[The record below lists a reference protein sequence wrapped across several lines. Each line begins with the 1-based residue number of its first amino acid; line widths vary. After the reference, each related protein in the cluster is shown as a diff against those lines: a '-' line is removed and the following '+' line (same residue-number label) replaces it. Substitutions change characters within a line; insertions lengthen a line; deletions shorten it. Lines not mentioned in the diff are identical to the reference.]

1 MMEQQTDYEQVKTNS
16 ARAWLLA
23 ARPKTLTGAAVPVM
37 IGAAL
42 AYADSNGGEFFQ
54 VIPTILCL
62 LFAFVMQIDANLVN
76 DYFDYRDKTDSRT
89 TRLGPKRAC
98 TEGWITPKA
107 MVSGILTTTILACFI
122 GLPLIIYGGFMMV
135 FVGIACVIF
144 CFLYT
149 TKFSHIGLGDV
160 LVLMFFGFVPVCLTY
175 YLALP
180 IALSTITLKTFIA
193 SIGCGLAIDALLIV
207 NNYRDRDTDRAVGKI
222 TLAVRLGARR
232 TEWLYL
238 ATGIMAVA
246 LMAVTLWIN
255 SHGTGMLT
263 AAPLLVYLL
272 LHLVTY
278 RQMVQIKQGKALN
291 GVLGK
296 TARNILVYG
305 IMSATAILIS

>member
-1 MMEQQTDYEQVKTNS
+1 MEQQTDYEQVKTNS

-23 ARPKTLTGAAVPVM
+23 TRPKTLTGAAVPVM

-54 VIPTILCL
+54 AIPTVLCL

-76 DYFDYRDKTDSRT
+76 DYFDYRDKTDSRA

-98 TEGWITPKA
+98 TEGWITPKT
-107 MVSGILTTTILACFI
+107 MVSGILTTTALACFI
-122 GLPLIIYGGFMMV
+122 GLPLIIYGGFMMI

-180 IALSTITLKTFIA
+180 IALSTITLRTFIA

-222 TLAVRLGARR
+222 TLAVCLGARR
-232 TEWLYL
+232 TELLYL
-238 ATGIMAVA
+238 ATGIIAVA
-246 LMAVTLWIN
+246 LMAVAICMG
-255 SHGTGMLT
+255 SHGSGLLP
-263 AAPLLVYLL
+263 AALLLVYLL
-272 LHLVTY
+272 LHITTY
-278 RQMVQIKQGKALN
+278 RQMVRIKQGKALN

-296 TARNILVYG
+296 TARNILIYG
-305 IMSATAILIS
+305 IVSAVAIIIS